1 MVGRLQHIRPLSLA
15 LLAFCLAAS
24 ASADPP
30 DRPMTFSWH
39 EETGEGAILAAGVIV
54 VDTPTAFAN
63 FLTAHPQAGGGNVW
77 LSSDGGDL
85 EAALDLGDMF
95 RRYGLR
101 TGVGEIERAGGGTP
115 EMLGSRCSSACALAY
130 LGGVHRSLAPGSTIG
145 VHQLRLDCV
154 DRQRAQSRYPWLPI
168 AGTQYCPRLDDGISA
183 SQSAQGAVT
192 AYVSRMGV
200 DPMLVS
206 LMSSIDPSGIRVL
219 TEDELNQFGVVT
231 PEPTAPDSLEHLP
244 PPGDN

>member
-1 MVGRLQHIRPLSLA
+1 
-15 LLAFCLAAS
+15 
-24 ASADPP
+24 
-30 DRPMTFSWH
+30 MTFSWH
-39 EETGEGAILAAGVIV
+39 EETNGGVILAEGVIV
-54 VDTPTAFAN
+54 VDTPTAFSN
-63 FLTAHPQAGGGNVW
+63 FLSAHPQADGGHVW

-95 RRYGLR
+95 RRYNLR
-101 TGVGEIERAGGGTP
+101 TSVGEIERAGGGAP
-115 EMLGSRCSSACALAY
+115 EMLESRCSSACALAY
-130 LGGVHRSLAPGSTIG
+130 LGGAERMLPPGSSIG

-168 AGTQYCPRLDDGISA
+168 AGTRYCPRLDDGISA

-219 TEDELNQFGVVT
+219 NDDELNRFSVVT
-231 PEPTAPDSLEHLP
+231 PEPPVS
-244 PPGDN
+244 DNR